1 MAHHHEEE
9 KKEEINFNALYYL
22 VGLISG
28 LFTGAILGVGYIWI
42 FVGGVLGLLSAGF
55 FLNVLV
61 KGRGEEA

>member
-1 MAHHHEEE
+1 MKHHEEE
-9 KKEEINFNALYYL
+9 KDNLDFVYYL
-22 VGLISG
+22 VALVSG
-28 LFTGAILGVGYIWI
+28 LFVGFIIDKGFTWI